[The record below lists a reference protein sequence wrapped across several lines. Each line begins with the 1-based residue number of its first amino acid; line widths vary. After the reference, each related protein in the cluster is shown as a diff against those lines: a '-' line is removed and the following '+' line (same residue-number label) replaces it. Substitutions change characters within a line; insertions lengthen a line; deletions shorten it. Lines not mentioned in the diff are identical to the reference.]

1 MVRKHSRIGH
11 FRVPCASLSKQ
22 IFVQNLSSMK
32 MNLICMEMNGS
43 VNPFSRKN
51 GFALHEDSSVLTL
64 IIRGKGQLE
73 NGLKELP
80 RKKQ

>member
-1 MVRKHSRIGH
+1 MDPKG
-11 FRVPCASLSKQ
+11 
-22 IFVQNLSSMK
+22 
-32 MNLICMEMNGS
+32 
-43 VNPFSRKN
+43 NPFSRKN